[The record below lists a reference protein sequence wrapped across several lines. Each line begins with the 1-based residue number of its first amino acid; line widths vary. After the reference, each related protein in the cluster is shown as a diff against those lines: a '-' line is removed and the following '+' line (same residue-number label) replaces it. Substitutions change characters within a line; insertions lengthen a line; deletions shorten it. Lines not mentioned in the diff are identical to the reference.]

1 MTMHGIYDPH
11 HDDIFIVPFRMH
23 GCISYFAS
31 RLPTDEELATCRRI
45 TFTSELEWD
54 PYSPTFAQE
63 EEAYGARG
71 HSASSG
77 EHFSVD
83 GNRAVYAMSS
93 HGDRRTTVNAV
104 TLAHR
109 WGTSVSTASN
119 ALGSMT
125 TRAVRFYLE
134 EEFSRRFRTRQAQL
148 RFPHLR
154 TKW

>member
-1 MTMHGIYDPH
+1 
-11 HDDIFIVPFRMH
+11 
-23 GCISYFAS
+23 
-31 RLPTDEELATCRRI
+31 
-45 TFTSELEWD
+45 
-54 PYSPTFAQE
+54 
-63 EEAYGARG
+63 
-71 HSASSG
+71 
-77 EHFSVD
+77 
-83 GNRAVYAMSS
+83 MSS

-154 TKW
+154 TKWYSDTLFSETKSIRGNTCVQLFCNDDGWATIRPMRSMADCGDKLNAGRRRHDNTLAGGGMIIPWPEAA